1 MGIYIWEY
9 MGMYRCIWVKIRVSL
24 SIQWIFW
31 LMLIVIYELY
41 MGFIWVFMD
50 IYGYEWVFM
59 GMYGNI

>member
-1 MGIYIWEY
+1 

>member
-1 MGIYIWEY
+1 MNFFGYN
-9 MGMYRCIWVKIRVSL
+9 G
-24 SIQWIFW
+24 
-31 LMLIVIYELY
+31 MLIVIYELY